1 MFSFLENYLTLR
13 WSFILIFHMIKE
25 MNYQSIEILTP
36 NNILAIAISYLF
48 DFIVSKIQTFYP
60 QTTDSFNSYSPK
72 NENYDLH

>member
-1 MFSFLENYLTLR
+1 M
-13 WSFILIFHMIKE
+13 
-25 MNYQSIEILTP
+25 EILTP
-36 NNILAIAISYLF
+36 NDILAIAISYLF